1 MTKDTFKR
9 LYDIETR
16 WYDEDMLGHL
26 NHGTAVTL
34 IEDVRVRHAADI
46 GLEPY
51 DKYKFPFIVASM
63 KFDYIKQIS
72 HPEKLTIG
80 IKVSRIGE
88 KSFDY
93 EYGMFKEDDT
103 ECAIKCYMTLVCFD
117 FLDQKSIPVFEALKN
132 EM

>member
-1 MTKDTFKR
+1 MTKDKFKR
-9 LYDIETR
+9 FYDIETR

-51 DKYKFPFIVASM
+51 DRNRFPFIVASM
-63 KFDYIKQIS
+63 KFDYLKQIS
-72 HPEKLTIG
+72 HPEKLIIG
-80 IKVSRIGE
+80 IRVSRVGG

-93 EYGMFKEDDT
+93 QYAMFIEGDD
-103 ECAIKCYMTLVCFD
+103 ECAITCDMTLVCFD
-117 FLDQKSIPVFEALKN
+117 FTNQRSIPVFDALKK
-132 EM
+132 EI

>member
-51 DKYKFPFIVASM
+51 DRYKFPFIVASM
-63 KFDYIKQIS
+63 RFDYFKQIS

-80 IKVSRIGE
+80 IRVSRIGG

-93 EYGMFKEDDT
+93 EYGIFKEGEN
-103 ECAIKCYMTLVCFD
+103 ECAIKCEMTLVCFD
-117 FLDQKSIPVFEALKN
+117 FTDQKSIPVFDALKN
-132 EM
+132 EV

>member
-1 MTKDTFKR
+1 MTRDTFKR
-9 LYDIETR
+9 FYDIETR

-34 IEDVRVRHAADI
+34 IEDVRIRHAADI

-51 DKYKFPFIVASM
+51 DRYKFPFIVASM
-63 KFDYIKQIS
+63 KFDYLKQIS

-80 IKVSRIGE
+80 IRVSRIGG

-93 EYGMFKEDDT
+93 EYGMFKEGDN
-103 ECAIKCYMTLVCFD
+103 ECIIKCEMTLVCFD
-117 FLDQKSIPVFEALKN
+117 FAI
-132 EM
+132 

>member
-1 MTKDTFKR
+1 MTRDTFKR
-9 LYDIETR
+9 FYDIETR

-34 IEDVRVRHAADI
+34 IEDVRIRHAADI

-51 DKYKFPFIVASM
+51 DRYKFPFIVASM
-63 KFDYIKQIS
+63 KFDYLKQIS

-80 IKVSRIGE
+80 IRVSRIGG

-93 EYGMFKEDDT
+93 EYGIFKEGDN
-103 ECAIKCYMTLVCFD
+103 ECVIKCEMTLVCFD
-117 FLDQKSIPVFEALKN
+117 FENQKSISVFDALKN
-132 EM
+132 EI